1 MHIEV
6 VMISIEQLMTCVSR
20 ILTKYERSHDVIAN
34 AEQKMQMTAT
44 RKRVSV
50 FHSKFAAYSKTRHQK
65 RMCDVMSCGVNDDK
79 RRCTLLIEI
88 KPSAIITANRE
99 AFDGAP
105 RAHYYT
111 ELSLKLASRLL
122 KTAENYTTYGPMT

>member
-1 MHIEV
+1 M
-6 VMISIEQLMTCVSR
+6 
-20 ILTKYERSHDVIAN
+20 A
-34 AEQKMQMTAT
+34 AT
-44 RKRVSV
+44 RKCVCLRFIASW
-50 FHSKFAAYSKTRHQK
+50 RHIK
-65 RMCDVMSCGVNDDK
+65 KHVIKCMCDVMSCGVNDDE
-79 RRCTLLIEI
+79 RRCALLIEI